1 VISTIH
7 QPSSEVFHLFDRV
20 LLLTAGRLIFDGNV
34 DGAGGMSEY
43 FSSIGKSLWVV
54 MVWLFVG
61 GHSLVY

>member
-1 VISTIH
+1 
-7 QPSSEVFHLFDRV
+7 
-20 LLLTAGRLIFDGNV
+20 
-34 DGAGGMSEY
+34 MSEY